1 MNRPLHIL
9 LLIALLTLT
18 GCRKNEFDIE
28 FSLGADV
35 TRPYRVIYYASDARK
50 GWFVETAVDVRD
62 GKGKLKGITRNPTL
76 LFFLGENGTPAAFLY
91 AERGDNFKIT
101 GKTGNPAEW
110 KIEGNGISERLSE
123 WTQANKDKLRH
134 NGTTDKAV
142 AAYVREHPDDPVS
155 ALLLLVR
162 YDRRANE
169 KEFMKLF
176 SSLKGKAAKPEWSAL
191 VSRADF
197 LEGNPQN
204 ARAPKSLL
212 LHTADGIDTVLL
224 TGRPVM
230 LVFKH
235 NDYNSNRE
243 VLDILRQTA
252 RDWPDSSQRI
262 IADIDFDTDSMARY
276 RGVRYDSITGA
287 IRAWLPLGFSD
298 PIVRS
303 LRVPSIPY
311 ARVSDAKGNIIY
323 SGEDLQQAARKF
335 SALH

>member
-1 MNRPLHIL
+1 MNRSLSIL
-9 LLIALLTLT
+9 FLLALLMLT
-18 GCRKNEFDIE
+18 GCRKNEFELE

-35 TRPYRVIYYASDARK
+35 TRPFRVIYYASDSRK

-62 GKGKLKGITRNPTL
+62 GKGNLKGITRNPTL
-76 LFFLGENGTPAAFLY
+76 LFFLGENGTPQAFLY
-91 AERGDNFKIT
+91 AERGDKFTIT
-101 GKTGNPAEW
+101 GKKGNPTEW

-123 WTQANKDKLRH
+123 WTIANKDKLRDSGPT
-134 NGTTDKAV
+134 NKAV
-142 AAYVREHPDDPVS
+142 ASYVRQHPDDPVS

-176 SSLKGKAAKPEWSAL
+176 SSLKGKAAKPEWAAL

-197 LEGNPQN
+197 LEGDPQN
-204 ARAPKSLL
+204 AKAPASLHL
-212 LHTADGIDTVLL
+212 RTPDGIDTVML

-235 NDYNSNRE
+235 NDYNSNQE
-243 VLDILRQTA
+243 VLDMLLQAT

-262 IADIDFDTDSMARY
+262 IADIDFETDSLSRY
-276 RGVRYDSITGA
+276 RGLRYDSISGA

-298 PIVRS
+298 PMVRS
-303 LRVPSIPY
+303 LRIPTLPY
-311 ARVSDAKGNIIY
+311 VRVSDAKGKVIY
-323 SGEDLQQAARKF
+323 SGDDLEQAARKF
-335 SALH
+335 NSLH